1 MISPNTSQAK
11 NEVFTSTYAITPA
24 KMNEKMKGSVKHKD
38 VSDSASLNESDP
50 YNQSLANYLVEKK
63 LPSVSDLNI
72 NARKSTK
79 ANQEY
84 RRRNHINPTKDP

>member
-1 MISPNTSQAK
+1 MISPNTSQPN
-11 NEVFTSTYAITPA
+11 NEVFTSVYAITPA
-24 KMNEKMKGSVKHKD
+24 KMNENRGGSVEPKII
-38 VSDSASLNESDP
+38 SDNASSLNSDP
-50 YNQSLANYLVEKK
+50 YNQSLANYLAEKK